1 MFESVAL
8 TIAERVCN
16 RCCEKYACK
25 VVKSIVYGNITECV
39 IKRIKV
45 VTTTGQRLLL
55 IDIWADP
62 ALKQPCSF
70 YPIYI
75 EFGVDRNLDLKPI
88 AHQFRCTPVT
98 EECGLL
104 ESMDLDLESPHAH
117 GSLNVDVESLDES
130 GLFNLSS
137 LMVTLHRDVESPHMS
152 ALFKMYP
159 YTSGAFAELR
169 SLGVI

>member
-25 VVKSIVYGNITECV
+25 VVKEVVYGDLTGCV

-45 VTTTGQRLLL
+45 ITTTGQRLLL
-55 IDIWADP
+55 IDVWSDP
-62 ALKQPCSF
+62 ALKPTCSF

-75 EFGVDRNLDLKPI
+75 EFGVDRHLDLKPV

-98 EECGLL
+98 EQCGVL

-117 GSLNVDVESLDES
+117 VDVESLDES
-130 GLFNLSS
+130 GLLNLSS
-137 LMVTLHRDVESPHMS
+137 LMVSVHRDVESPHMS
-152 ALFKMYP
+152 TLFKMYP
-159 YTSGAFAELR
+159 YTSGAYAALQ